1 MTDMAIYVAE
11 ISGRAIAALNAENTF
26 LAEDL
31 LGSPAFHSELMFLRD
46 EDGNPL
52 WDGEAEIH
60 VRSALLREETIWEGA
75 REEAVA
81 EGDFD
86 EDENKVLVFLIP
98 VFDSETED
106 DD

>member
-1 MTDMAIYVAE
+1 MAIYVAE

-31 LGSPAFHSELMFLRD
+31 FGSAAFHSELMFLRD
-46 EDGNPL
+46 EDGTPL
-52 WDGEAEIH
+52 WDGRAEIH
-60 VRSALLREETIWEGA
+60 VRSALLAERTIWEEA
-75 REEAVA
+75 RKEAVA
-81 EGDFD
+81 EGNVD

-98 VFDSETED
+98 VFDDAPED